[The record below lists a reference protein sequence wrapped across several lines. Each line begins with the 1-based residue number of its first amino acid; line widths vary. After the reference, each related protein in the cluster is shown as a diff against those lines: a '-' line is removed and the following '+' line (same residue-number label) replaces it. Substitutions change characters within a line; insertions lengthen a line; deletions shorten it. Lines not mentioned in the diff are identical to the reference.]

1 MLRTECTNTKKEI
14 LLQAFVLFSKK
25 PYDQVTFSDLELV
38 TGLSRGAILYHVKT
52 KINLF
57 NDVIK
62 SSLLSRSSTL
72 EIQIQEKDCL
82 KNFILEFINNC
93 EVAMKSMRSYGIKNI
108 NRAHFNIESQAL
120 YYYANY
126 DEISKQWVSTEIKI
140 WKQVIKKA
148 IEKEEIIEVDSEI
161 MALVFE
167 KIYLGHA
174 YTAVTNENGCDIEL
188 LKRELFIIYEL
199 VKRK

>member
-93 EVAMKSMRSYGIKNI
+93 EAAMKSMRSYGIKNI

-126 DEISKQWVSTEIKI
+126 DEI
-140 WKQVIKKA
+140 
-148 IEKEEIIEVDSEI
+148 
-161 MALVFE
+161 
-167 KIYLGHA
+167 
-174 YTAVTNENGCDIEL
+174 
-188 LKRELFIIYEL
+188 
-199 VKRK
+199 

>member
-1 MLRTECTNTKKEI
+1 MKQTECTDTKKKI
-14 LLQAFVLFSKK
+14 LLQAFLLFSKK
-25 PYDQVTFSDLELV
+25 PYDEVTFSDLELV

-57 NDVIK
+57 NEVIE
-62 SSLLSRSSTL
+62 SSLFSRSSTL

-82 KNFILEFINNC
+82 KNFILEFIHNC
-93 EVAMKSMRSYGIKNI
+93 EVAMKTMRSYGLKNI
-108 NRAHFNIESQAL
+108 NKAHFNIESQAL

-126 DEISKQWVSTEIKI
+126 AEISKQWVATEIKI
-140 WKQVIKKA
+140 WQQVIKKA
-148 IEKEEIIEVDSEI
+148 IVKEEVIEVDSEA

-174 YTAVTNENGCDIEL
+174 YTAITSENGCDTEL
-188 LKRELFIIYEL
+188 LKRELFTIYEL
-199 VKRK
+199 IKRK